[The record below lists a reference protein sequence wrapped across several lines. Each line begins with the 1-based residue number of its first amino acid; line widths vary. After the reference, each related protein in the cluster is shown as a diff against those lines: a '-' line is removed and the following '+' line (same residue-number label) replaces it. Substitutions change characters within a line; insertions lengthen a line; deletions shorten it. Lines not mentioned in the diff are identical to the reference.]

1 MSFTYFS
8 KEIRA
13 NPINLISCVL
23 ASTLNAGTSREVS
36 ILNRSS
42 TTMSKPTPKKI
53 NIFLSLDKDI
63 FKGYFNAQDPAP
75 LYKRQLSYD
84 FEQYIM
90 TSIRSAKRES
100 VFNYRI
106 TYSSEEDRQYAEPLM
121 YAIRRQFAESRAAT
135 VASFQKFKERT
146 YKLLF
151 LSLAFVMI
159 SQCLAP
165 LILNE
170 ENRLHTGLH
179 NSMDVLCWVILWKP
193 IDRLIFYWNPFLKDI
208 SIFERLEKAEVTITE
223 IESELPVQTAIKQRA

>member
-100 VFNYRI
+100 VFNY
-106 TYSSEEDRQYAEPLM
+106 
-121 YAIRRQFAESRAAT
+121 
-135 VASFQKFKERT
+135 
-146 YKLLF
+146 
-151 LSLAFVMI
+151 
-159 SQCLAP
+159 
-165 LILNE
+165 
-170 ENRLHTGLH
+170 
-179 NSMDVLCWVILWKP
+179 
-193 IDRLIFYWNPFLKDI
+193 
-208 SIFERLEKAEVTITE
+208 
-223 IESELPVQTAIKQRA
+223 